1 MDDLEKYRPTRVSDL
16 IVNNKILEQITQW
29 LRSWENG
36 VPAKRAIILHGPPG
50 TGKTTTAYA
59 IAGEMGLPVV
69 EMNASNERSSESM
82 KQVALMA
89 SLYRDLSTFDES
101 VKREYDHIILI
112 DEADNIFE
120 SRNSRVGGDTGG
132 LTELAKIIKSSR
144 SPIIITMNEFYD
156 FRRKAAGK
164 DIVANSVVIEFRQFQ
179 RVRDSDYKS
188 FKLSLLQRI
197 RHISEE
203 EGLQFEPAVVERAIE
218 VNRDD
223 IRSIINDS
231 LSSFSYRGEGASGFE
246 NGGRDSETSIF
257 DCMRDTFKSRDY
269 DRILQDLFGKD
280 FETEDYLMWIDENT
294 RSEVQETEDLESVYR
309 LIAEADIFMGRV
321 MHKQHYAFKG
331 YAEEILAGVSFEI
344 AKPNTHFV
352 KYDFPK
358 RILRMSRMRDGK
370 ETRRSL
376 LTKLSRIC
384 HTDRSV
390 LEDNM
395 WYFRSLAK
403 SKKALAE
410 MQSVLSLTE
419 KEVTLL
425 KKG

>member
-1 MDDLEKYRPTRVSDL
+1 MDELEKYRPSKVTDL
-16 IVNNKILEQITQW
+16 IVNAKILEEITQW

-36 VPAKRAIILHGPPG
+36 TPSKRALILHGPPG

-69 EMNASNERSSESM
+69 EMNASNERSADSM
-82 KQVALMA
+82 KRVAMMA

-132 LTELAKIIKSSR
+132 LTELARIIKSSR

-156 FRRKAAGK
+156 FRRKPAGK

-179 RVRDSDYKS
+179 RIRDSDYKS
-188 FKLSLLQRI
+188 FKLSLLQRLK
-197 RHISEE
+197 HISQL
-203 EGLQFEPAVVERAIE
+203 EGLQFDPSAVERAIE
-218 VNRDD
+218 RNRDD

-231 LSSFSYRGEGASGFE
+231 LSSFSYQGEGTSGFE
-246 NGGRDSETSIF
+246 GGIRDTETSIF
-257 DCMRDTFKSRDY
+257 DCMRDTFKSKDY
-269 DRILQDLFGKD
+269 DRILQDLFSKD
-280 FETEDYLMWIDENT
+280 FETEDYLMWIDENA
-294 RSEVQETEDLESVYR
+294 RAEVKETEDLESVYR
-309 LIAEADIFMGRV
+309 LIADADIFMGRV

-331 YAEEILAGVSFEI
+331 YAEEILAGISFTI
-344 AKPNTHFV
+344 DKPNTHFV
-352 KYDFPK
+352 KYEFPK

-376 LTKLSRIC
+376 LTKISRIC

-390 LEDNM
+390 VEESM
-395 WYFRSLAK
+395 WYFSTLAK
-403 SKKALAE
+403 SRKILAG
-410 MQSVLSLTE
+410 MQSVLSLSE
-419 KEVTLL
+419 KETTIL